1 MWDKWSIFVV
11 VGGFMVASV
20 AYGYWQG
27 RLEGKKE
34 VAEVKLQ
41 CESEKRLQ
49 IAAYQKQYAEGLEN
63 ANRQLVEG
71 QRRVT
76 SLESE
81 LKRVRAGANKLR
93 ESSDPADRDRA
104 RSCDVETECGELLVR
119 AYQALQF
126 CEANHK

>member
-1 MWDKWSIFVV
+1 MWNKYVV
-11 VGGFMVASV
+11 LATGVLCVGSYF
-20 AYGYWQG
+20 YGLHQ
-27 RLEGKKE
+27 GKKIE
-34 VAEVKLQ
+34 LTHVTEVKLQ

-49 IAAYQKQYAEGLEN
+49 IAAFQKQYAEGLEN

-81 LKRVRAGANKLR
+81 LKRVRAGTNKLR